1 MKNRSFSLKASIFS
15 YILGA
20 LMAIVIIG
28 AFVGAYYLNGFLIQ
42 KKDEVSKVENDVVA
56 NESSI
61 GLAQA
66 LEQYIKN
73 NRKDI
78 DLVKKVVSDTKEYQ
92 YQDDIINDIVTY
104 AAQTGL
110 KLLSV
115 TFPTSISSSSSKDKS
130 APVKTMQAVIEIDKE
145 FSYDKYINFIYKI
158 EQNISKMRILQIS
171 IDLGKEA
178 GSITGSS
185 IKLEVYVK

>member
-20 LMAIVIIG
+20 LMTIVIIG

-158 EQNISKMRILQIS
+158 EQNISKMKILQIS

>member
-28 AFVGAYYLNGFLIQ
+28 AFVGAYYLNGFLVQ

-115 TFPTSISSSSSKDKS
+115 TFPTSTSSSSSKDKS

-158 EQNISKMRILQIS
+158 EQNISKMKILQIS

>member
-1 MKNRSFSLKASIFS
+1 MKNRSFNLKASIFS

-158 EQNISKMRILQIS
+158 EQNISKMKILQIS

>member
-1 MKNRSFSLKASIFS
+1 MKNKSFSLKASVFS

-28 AFVGAYYLNGFLIQ
+28 AFVGAYYLNGFLVQ

-104 AAQTGL
+104 AAQTDL

-115 TFPTSISSSSSKDKS
+115 TFPTNTSSSSSKDKS

-145 FSYDKYINFIYKI
+145 FSYSKYINFIYKI
-158 EQNISKMRILQIS
+158 EQNISKMKILQIS

-178 GSITGSS
+178 GSITRSS

>member
-104 AAQTGL
+104 AAQTDL

-158 EQNISKMRILQIS
+158 EQNISKMKILQIS

>member
-61 GLAQA
+61 GLSQA

-158 EQNISKMRILQIS
+158 EQNISKMKILQIS

>member
-1 MKNRSFSLKASIFS
+1 MKNRPFSLKASIFS

-158 EQNISKMRILQIS
+158 EQNISKMKILQIS

>member
-158 EQNISKMRILQIS
+158 EQNISKMKILQIS

>member
-1 MKNRSFSLKASIFS
+1 VKNKSFSLKASVFS

-28 AFVGAYYLNGFLIQ
+28 AFVGAYYLNGFLVQ
-42 KKDEVSKVENDVVA
+42 KKDEVSKVENNVVA

-104 AAQTGL
+104 AAQTDL

-115 TFPTSISSSSSKDKS
+115 TFPTNTSSSSSKDKS

-145 FSYDKYINFIYKI
+145 FSYSKYINFIYKI
-158 EQNISKMRILQIS
+158 EQNISKMKILQIS

>member
-1 MKNRSFSLKASIFS
+1 VKNRSFSLKASIFS

-28 AFVGAYYLNGFLIQ
+28 AFVGAYYLNGFLVQ

-115 TFPTSISSSSSKDKS
+115 TFPTSTSSSSSKDKS

-158 EQNISKMRILQIS
+158 EQNISKMKILQIS

>member
-115 TFPTSISSSSSKDKS
+115 TFPTSTSSSSSKDKN

-158 EQNISKMRILQIS
+158 EQNISKMKILQIS

>member
-115 TFPTSISSSSSKDKS
+115 TFPTNISSSSSKDKS

-158 EQNISKMRILQIS
+158 EQNISKMKILQIS

>member
-28 AFVGAYYLNGFLIQ
+28 AFVGAYYLNGFLVQ

-158 EQNISKMRILQIS
+158 EQNISKMKILQIS

>member
-61 GLAQA
+61 GLAHA

-115 TFPTSISSSSSKDKS
+115 TFPTSASSSSSKDKS

-158 EQNISKMRILQIS
+158 EQNISKMKILQIS

>member
-115 TFPTSISSSSSKDKS
+115 TFPTSTGSSSSKDKS

-145 FSYDKYINFIYKI
+145 FSYNKYINFIYKI
-158 EQNISKMRILQIS
+158 EQNISKMKILQIS

>member
-130 APVKTMQAVIEIDKE
+130 TPVKTMQAVIEIDKE

-158 EQNISKMRILQIS
+158 EQNISKMKILQIS

>member
-73 NRKDI
+73 NRRDI

-158 EQNISKMRILQIS
+158 EQNISKMKILQIS

>member
-1 MKNRSFSLKASIFS
+1 VKNRSFSLKASIFS

-104 AAQTGL
+104 ATQTGL

-115 TFPTSISSSSSKDKS
+115 TFPTSASSSSSKDKS

-158 EQNISKMRILQIS
+158 EQNISKMKILQIS

>member
-20 LMAIVIIG
+20 LMVIVIIG

-158 EQNISKMRILQIS
+158 EQNISKMKILQIS

>member
-1 MKNRSFSLKASIFS
+1 VKNRSFSLKASIFS

-158 EQNISKMRILQIS
+158 EQNISKMKILQIS

>member
-115 TFPTSISSSSSKDKS
+115 TFPTSTSSSSSKDKS

-158 EQNISKMRILQIS
+158 EQNISKMKILQIS

>member
-28 AFVGAYYLNGFLIQ
+28 AFVGAYYLNGFLVQ

-56 NESSI
+56 NESNI

-115 TFPTSISSSSSKDKS
+115 TFPTSTSSSSSKDKS

-158 EQNISKMRILQIS
+158 EQNISKMKILQIS

>member
-115 TFPTSISSSSSKDKS
+115 TFPTSTSSSSSKDKS

>member
-1 MKNRSFSLKASIFS
+1 MKNKSFSLKASVFS

-28 AFVGAYYLNGFLIQ
+28 AFVGAYYLNGFLVQ

-104 AAQTGL
+104 AAQTDL

-115 TFPTSISSSSSKDKS
+115 TFPTNTSSSSSKDKS

-145 FSYDKYINFIYKI
+145 FSYSKYINFIYKI
-158 EQNISKMRILQIS
+158 EQNISKMKILQIS

>member
-92 YQDDIINDIVTY
+92 YQDDIINDIVAY

-115 TFPTSISSSSSKDKS
+115 TFPTSTSSSSSKDKS

-158 EQNISKMRILQIS
+158 EQNISKMKILQIS

>member
-1 MKNRSFSLKASIFS
+1 MKNKSFSLKASVFS

-28 AFVGAYYLNGFLIQ
+28 AFVGAYYLNGFLVQ
-42 KKDEVSKVENDVVA
+42 KKDEVSKVENNVVA

-104 AAQTGL
+104 AAQTDL

-115 TFPTSISSSSSKDKS
+115 TFPTNTSSSSSKDKS

-158 EQNISKMRILQIS
+158 EQNISKMKILQIS

>member
-1 MKNRSFSLKASIFS
+1 MKNKSFSLKASIFS

-104 AAQTGL
+104 AAQTDL

-115 TFPTSISSSSSKDKS
+115 TFPTNTSSSSSKDKS

-145 FSYDKYINFIYKI
+145 FSYSKYINFIYKI
-158 EQNISKMRILQIS
+158 EQNISKMKILQIS

>member
-1 MKNRSFSLKASIFS
+1 MKNKSFSLKASVFS

-28 AFVGAYYLNGFLIQ
+28 AFVGAYYLNGFLVQ

-104 AAQTGL
+104 AAQTDL

-115 TFPTSISSSSSKDKS
+115 TFPTNTSSSSSKDKS

-158 EQNISKMRILQIS
+158 EQNISKMKILQIS

>member
-145 FSYDKYINFIYKI
+145 FSYSKYINFIYKI
-158 EQNISKMRILQIS
+158 EQNISKMKILQIS

>member
-1 MKNRSFSLKASIFS
+1 MKNKSFSLKASIFS

-28 AFVGAYYLNGFLIQ
+28 AFVGAYYLNGFLVQ

-158 EQNISKMRILQIS
+158 EQNISKMKILQIS

>member
-28 AFVGAYYLNGFLIQ
+28 AFVGAYYLNGFLVQ

>member
-1 MKNRSFSLKASIFS
+1 MKNKSFSLKASIFS

-115 TFPTSISSSSSKDKS
+115 TFPTSISSSSSKDK
-130 APVKTMQAVIEIDKE
+130 
-145 FSYDKYINFIYKI
+145 YINFIYKI

>member
-115 TFPTSISSSSSKDKS
+115 TFPTSISNSSSKDKS

-158 EQNISKMRILQIS
+158 EQNISKMKILQIS

>member
-130 APVKTMQAVIEIDKE
+130 APVKTMQALI
-145 FSYDKYINFIYKI
+145 
-158 EQNISKMRILQIS
+158 
-171 IDLGKEA
+171 
-178 GSITGSS
+178 
-185 IKLEVYVK
+185 

>member
-1 MKNRSFSLKASIFS
+1 MKNKSFSLKASVFS

-28 AFVGAYYLNGFLIQ
+28 AFVGAYYLNGFLVQ
-42 KKDEVSKVENDVVA
+42 KKDEVSKVENNVVA

-104 AAQTGL
+104 AAQTDL

-115 TFPTSISSSSSKDKS
+115 TFPTNTSSSSSKDKS

-145 FSYDKYINFIYKI
+145 FSYSKYINFIYKI
-158 EQNISKMRILQIS
+158 EQNISKMKILQIS

>member
-115 TFPTSISSSSSKDKS
+115 TFPASISSSSSKDKS

-158 EQNISKMRILQIS
+158 EQNISKMKILQIS

>member
-20 LMAIVIIG
+20 LMAIVIVG

-158 EQNISKMRILQIS
+158 EQNISKMKILQIS

>member
-73 NRKDI
+73 NKKDI

-158 EQNISKMRILQIS
+158 EQNISKMKILQIS

>member
-15 YILGA
+15 YILGS

-158 EQNISKMRILQIS
+158 EQNISKMKILQIS